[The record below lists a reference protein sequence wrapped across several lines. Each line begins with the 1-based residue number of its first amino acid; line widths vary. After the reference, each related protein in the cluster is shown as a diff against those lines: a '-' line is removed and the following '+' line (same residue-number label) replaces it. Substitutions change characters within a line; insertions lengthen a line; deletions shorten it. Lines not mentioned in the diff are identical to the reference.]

1 MLILKDGCISTP
13 ETREHKDGESSQER
27 ENRKG
32 LSLSLMLGLNHACWE
47 WHAFKNERKKKGV
60 GEMKQE

>member
-1 MLILKDGCISTP
+1 MWILKKGVISIP
-13 ETREHKDGESSQER
+13 ETKEHETGGSTQEG

-32 LSLSLMLGLNHACWE
+32 LSPSLMLGLNHACWE

-60 GEMKQE
+60 GETKQE